1 MSDWGILQT
10 FITQPPYITVGIQ
23 SSSWP
28 HAEDKIRPL
37 IRTVCCNG

>member
-10 FITQPPYITVGIQ
+10 FITHPPYITVGIQ

-37 IRTVCCNG
+37 IRTVCCKG